1 MTIPQQTDREL
12 AAAGQMLL
20 NEVNKIAR
28 ELRNRGLQA
37 KVQGYFR
44 GLQAKVQGYF
54 RGCNNDVEYDFE
66 VKRVTVEQI

>member
-1 MTIPQQTDREL
+1 MSIPQQTDREL

-37 KVQGYFR
+37 EVQGYFR
-44 GLQAKVQGYF
+44 G
-54 RGCNNDVEYDFE
+54 RNNDVEYDFE